1 MAELSPHTGDTRFER
16 WTVVVGVLLL
26 AFNLRPAAVSVGLVL
41 AELTEE
47 LAMGEVSAGVLTSL
61 PVIAFAVFGALTP
74 VAARQTG
81 VHRLTLIA
89 LLCMTGGLWGR
100 SLVFSPALFLLLSL
114 VALAGMAAANV
125 LLPSLVKQHFP
136 NRIGLFT
143 SLYSTALA
151 LGLTFSSVFTV
162 PLAEHYGSWRGG
174 LAFWAATAAIAAVPW
189 LLLLRHDAVLKTR
202 QRSVTLL
209 QVARTR
215 IGWAMALLF
224 GVQASHAYTI
234 FGWFAQVYR
243 DAGFSSSEA
252 GLLLGVI
259 TAISI
264 PLSLWAPTAI
274 ARTRHQTRLMLGLIA
289 CYPLGY
295 LGLLVA
301 PVAGALLWAVL
312 LGVAISI
319 FPVMLTMIAL
329 RTRTADGTAAL
340 SGFSQSVGYGISAI
354 GPFGIGMLYHAT
366 GGWAWP
372 MLVLSATAIG
382 VGALAVVVGRPQ
394 YLEDQLG
401 TSGSE

>member
-1 MAELSPHTGDTRFER
+1 
-16 WTVVVGVLLL
+16 V
-26 AFNLRPAAVSVGLVL
+26 VSVGLLL

-47 LAMGEVSAGVLTSL
+47 LAMGGVSAGMLTSL

-74 VAARQTG
+74 AAASRTG
-81 VHRLTLIA
+81 MHRLTLIA
-89 LLCMTGGLWGR
+89 LCCMTGGLFGR
-100 SLVFSPALFLLLSL
+100 SLVSSSAPFLVLSL
-114 VALAGMAAANV
+114 IALAGMAVANV

-143 SLYSTALA
+143 SLYSTSLA
-151 LGLTFSSVFTV
+151 LGLAFSSVLTV
-162 PLAEHYGSWRGG
+162 PLAEQYGSWRGG
-174 LAFWAATAAIAAVPW
+174 LAFWAATAAVAAVPW

-224 GVQASHAYTI
+224 GLQASQAYTI

-259 TAISI
+259 TGVGI
-264 PLSLWAPTAI
+264 PLSLWAPAAI

-295 LGLLVA
+295 LGLLLA
-301 PVAGALLWAVL
+301 PVAGAWVWAIL

-329 RTRTADGTAAL
+329 RTLTAAGTAAL
-340 SGFSQSVGYGISAI
+340 SGFSQSVGYAISGF

-366 GGWAWP
+366 GSWAWP
-372 MLVLSATAIG
+372 MLVLSAMALVT
-382 VGALAVVVGRPQ
+382 GALAIIVGRPQ
-394 YLEDQLG
+394 YLEDYL
-401 TSGSE
+401 GSE